1 MTRRDDAAII
11 PRNPVLDDAHGR
23 RRFDARDPR
32 RERRRGGDP
41 IASADDGAATR
52 ERANASTLERGVD
65 DDRRPATTGDARGE
79 ARLEATTRVDRA
91 TRRRR

>member
-1 MTRRDDAAII
+1 MTHTDADGSTRETLAAVGDAAAI
-11 PRNPVLDDAHGR
+11 RSQR
-23 RRFDARDPR
+23 
-32 RERRRGGDP
+32 
-41 IASADDGAATR
+41 ADDGAATR
-52 ERANASTLERGVD
+52 ERANASTLERGVG

>member
-1 MTRRDDAAII
+1 MTHTKQTPTVRRARPSRWSAT
-11 PRNPVLDDAHGR
+11 AR
-23 RRFDARDPR
+23 RSD
-32 RERRRGGDP
+32 RG
-41 IASADDGAATR
+41 ADDGAATR
-52 ERANASTLERGVD
+52 ERANASTLERGAS